1 MKILEKLIKIVLDIL
16 TIAVIG
22 LVIFI
27 IVNYVQLNIMKK
39 NYPEFFG
46 YTFFEVETGS
56 MSGTIEIEDVILVEV
71 TQDVKKDDIVTF
83 EDEGEIITHRIIKE
97 TDKGIVTKGDA
108 NNGED
113 KVIQKNQVIGKV
125 VKIIPR
131 LGIWLKVFSE
141 TEVIICVV
149 VTIVFLGIV
158 ASTGEKNKKEKRERS
173 RRDRYMRGKENN
185 EEGKE
190 KEE

>member
-1 MKILEKLIKIVLDIL
+1 
-16 TIAVIG
+16 
-22 LVIFI
+22 
-27 IVNYVQLNIMKK
+27 
-39 NYPEFFG
+39 
-46 YTFFEVETGS
+46 